1 VIHSSARNVNTFER
15 RQRKGKLH
23 GNQERFLAR
32 ERLLRHIGE
41 RHDTH
46 DVSRMVN
53 IAKTAGYLD
62 QSGQLTD
69 LGQHL
74 ALEKFERD
82 EKSRTAQPD
91 VGAGTF
97 ILQVQRHSGAA

>member
-1 VIHSSARNVNTFER
+1 MGTMRDFW
-15 RQRKGKLH
+15 
-23 GNQERFLAR
+23 AR

-41 RHDTH
+41 RHDTD
-46 DVSRMVN
+46 DVSRMVD

-82 EKSRTAQPD
+82 EKSRTARPD

>member
-1 VIHSSARNVNTFER
+1 LNDANEKESFMGTMRDFW
-15 RQRKGKLH
+15 
-23 GNQERFLAR
+23 AR

-41 RHDTH
+41 RHDTD
-46 DVSRMVN
+46 DVSRMVD

-82 EKSRTAQPD
+82 EKSRTAHPD

-97 ILQVQRHSGAA
+97 ILHVQRHSGAA

>member
-1 VIHSSARNVNTFER
+1 MGIMRNFW
-15 RQRKGKLH
+15 
-23 GNQERFLAR
+23 AR

-41 RHDTH
+41 RHDTD
-46 DVSRMVN
+46 DVNRMVD
-53 IAKTAGYLD
+53 IAKIAGYLD

-74 ALEKFERD
+74 ALEKFERN
-82 EKSRTAQPD
+82 EKSRTAHPD

-97 ILQVQRHSGAA
+97 ILQVRRQSGAA

>member
-1 VIHSSARNVNTFER
+1 MGTMRDFW
-15 RQRKGKLH
+15 
-23 GNQERFLAR
+23 AR

-41 RHDTH
+41 RHDTD
-46 DVSRMVN
+46 DVSRMVD

-82 EKSRTAQPD
+82 EKSRTAHPD
-91 VGAGTF
+91 VGVGTF
-97 ILQVQRHSGAA
+97 ILQVRRHSGAA

>member
-1 VIHSSARNVNTFER
+1 MGTMRDFW
-15 RQRKGKLH
+15 
-23 GNQERFLAR
+23 AR
-32 ERLLRHIGE
+32 ERLLHHIGE
-41 RHDTH
+41 RHDTD
-46 DVSRMVN
+46 DVSRIVD

-74 ALEKFERD
+74 ALEKFQRD
-82 EKSRTAQPD
+82 EKSRTEQPD

>member
-1 VIHSSARNVNTFER
+1 MGTMRDFW
-15 RQRKGKLH
+15 
-23 GNQERFLAR
+23 AR

-41 RHDTH
+41 RHETD
-46 DVSRMVN
+46 DVSRIVE

-62 QSGQLTD
+62 QSGQLTE
-69 LGQHL
+69 LGKHL
-74 ALEKFERD
+74 AREKFERD
-82 EKSRTAQPD
+82 DKTRDAHSD

>member
-1 VIHSSARNVNTFER
+1 MGTMRDFW
-15 RQRKGKLH
+15 
-23 GNQERFLAR
+23 AR

-41 RHDTH
+41 RHDTD
-46 DVSRMVN
+46 DVSRMVD

-74 ALEKFERD
+74 ALEKFDRD
-82 EKSRTAQPD
+82 EKSRTAHPD

-97 ILQVQRHSGAA
+97 ILQVQRHNGAA

>member
-1 VIHSSARNVNTFER
+1 MGSMRDFW
-15 RQRKGKLH
+15 
-23 GNQERFLAR
+23 AR
-32 ERLLRHIGE
+32 ERLLRHIGK
-41 RHDTH
+41 RHDTD
-46 DVSRMVN
+46 DVRKIVE

-82 EKSRTAQPD
+82 EKSRTAHPD

>member
-1 VIHSSARNVNTFER
+1 MGTMRDFWV
-15 RQRKGKLH
+15 
-23 GNQERFLAR
+23 R

-41 RHDTH
+41 LHDTD
-46 DVSRMVN
+46 DVSRMVY

-69 LGQHL
+69 LGQHV

-82 EKSRTAQPD
+82 EKSRTAHPD

-97 ILQVQRHSGAA
+97 ILQVRRHSGAA

>member
-1 VIHSSARNVNTFER
+1 MGTMRDFWV
-15 RQRKGKLH
+15 
-23 GNQERFLAR
+23 R
-32 ERLLRHIGE
+32 ERLLRHIGA
-41 RHDTH
+41 RHDTD

-82 EKSRTAQPD
+82 EKSRTAHPD

-97 ILQVQRHSGAA
+97 ILQVRRHSGAA

>member
-1 VIHSSARNVNTFER
+1 MGTMRDFW
-15 RQRKGKLH
+15 
-23 GNQERFLAR
+23 AR

-62 QSGQLTD
+62 QTGQLTE
-69 LGQHL
+69 LGKHL
-74 ALEKFERD
+74 AREKFERD
-82 EKSRTAQPD
+82 EKRRDAHSD
-91 VGAGTF
+91 HGAGTF
-97 ILQVQRHSGAA
+97 ILQVQRHCGTA